1 MSGWPE
7 TRRQLATQLR
17 PYWPFRDELT
27 VDDGIIMKSD
37 RIVIPLRA
45 RSEILAK
52 LHLAHHGVEKTRLR
66 ARSCV
71 YWININCD
79 IENMIQ
85 RCDICQRELFAQP
98 SEPLMQHE
106 VPSRPWQVVGTD
118 LFSISRNNYLIIG
131 DYYSKFPF
139 VELIEGRATSDMI
152 VKLTK
157 RIFSEQGVPDRVVSY
172 NGGHFDSQAYKL
184 FAKAWGFEHVTS
196 SPHYPRSNGFVERQ
210 IQTIKRTLKK
220 VASARVD
227 TDMAMLILRS
237 TPIDHHLPSPAEML
251 NARKMRA
258 NLPVKILNAHP
269 EKGAISERLFERQR
283 QQKVYHDQG
292 AIAQLTP
299 LVRGQP
305 VRIQHHVT
313 GKWNQATIETV
324 RPEPRSYD
332 VRTASGGVLRRN
344 RVQIRRSHET
354 RPITESWANID
365 ITDAELG
372 LTGYVMFRKDRIGR
386 RGGGVILY
394 VKESI
399 QAYEIKLEREA
410 DCDEA
415 VWCKIVSGNSKLTI
429 GLVYR
434 SPNINEEDNTK
445 IKNAIKEVSKGECII
460 MGDFNHGHIQW
471 NSLES
476 TGIEDQQFLC
486 LIQDSFLT
494 QHVLEPT
501 RGENVLDI
509 VLSSQK
515 ELVDNVKIFEPLGNS
530 DHNQIH
536 FDINVKSESKNKK
549 TYKRNFH
556 KGNYKDM
563 RKYLAQLDWNNMLM
577 NKTAI
582 ECWNILKYEI
592 ESIID
597 KFVPFRKQGKR
608 CRKKHLSKEAIRKI
622 MLKQTMWRVYRRTRK
637 EEDYAK
643 YKEALNAAT
652 TEIRQSKRSYE
663 QKLACNIKNDS
674 KSFYAYVRSKQNVQ
688 DKVGPLEDSA
698 GNIISQGFLM
708 AEDLNGYFSSVFTK
722 EDISSLPV
730 ADAKFQGAKSEY
742 LGPLVVTPEL
752 VAKKIRAMK
761 DNKSPGVDGIP
772 PKLLMET
779 VDQISIPLARVFNLS
794 LKEGVVPFEW
804 KEANII
810 PLFKKGSRNKSENY
824 RPESLT
830 SVICK
835 LLERLIKDHMVDFLV
850 KHKLL
855 NSSQHGFLKARSCLT
870 NMLCFLEEI
879 TKWIDVGSPVDI
891 IYLDFQKA
899 FDKVPHQRLLLKLK
913 AHGIGDSITD
923 WIEQWLTDRR
933 QRVVVDGEVSNWKSV
948 LSGVPQGSVLGPI
961 LFLIYINDLDDSI
974 TSNVLKFADDTKLF
988 RKVNTDGDKQHLQN
1002 DLDRL
1007 VKWSGFRAVWYC
1019 SFKG

>member
-1 MSGWPE
+1 
-7 TRRQLATQLR
+7 
-17 PYWPFRDELT
+17 
-27 VDDGIIMKSD
+27 
-37 RIVIPLRA
+37 
-45 RSEILAK
+45 
-52 LHLAHHGVEKTRLR
+52 
-66 ARSCV
+66 
-71 YWININCD
+71 
-79 IENMIQ
+79 
-85 RCDICQRELFAQP
+85 
-98 SEPLMQHE
+98 
-106 VPSRPWQVVGTD
+106 
-118 LFSISRNNYLIIG
+118 
-131 DYYSKFPF
+131 
-139 VELIEGRATSDMI
+139 
-152 VKLTK
+152 
-157 RIFSEQGVPDRVVSY
+157 
-172 NGGHFDSQAYKL
+172 
-184 FAKAWGFEHVTS
+184 
-196 SPHYPRSNGFVERQ
+196 
-210 IQTIKRTLKK
+210 
-220 VASARVD
+220 
-227 TDMAMLILRS
+227 
-237 TPIDHHLPSPAEML
+237 
-251 NARKMRA
+251 
-258 NLPVKILNAHP
+258 
-269 EKGAISERLFERQR
+269 
-283 QQKVYHDQG
+283 
-292 AIAQLTP
+292 
-299 LVRGQP
+299 
-305 VRIQHHVT
+305 
-313 GKWNQATIETV
+313 
-324 RPEPRSYD
+324 
-332 VRTASGGVLRRN
+332 
-344 RVQIRRSHET
+344 
-354 RPITESWANID
+354 
-365 ITDAELG
+365 
-372 LTGYVMFRKDRIGR
+372 
-386 RGGGVILY
+386 
-394 VKESI
+394 
-399 QAYEIKLEREA
+399 
-410 DCDEA
+410 
-415 VWCKIVSGNSKLTI
+415 
-429 GLVYR
+429 
-434 SPNINEEDNTK
+434 
-445 IKNAIKEVSKGECII
+445 
-460 MGDFNHGHIQW
+460 
-471 NSLES
+471 
-476 TGIEDQQFLC
+476 
-486 LIQDSFLT
+486 
-494 QHVLEPT
+494 
-501 RGENVLDI
+501 
-509 VLSSQK
+509 
-515 ELVDNVKIFEPLGNS
+515 
-530 DHNQIH
+530 
-536 FDINVKSESKNKK
+536 
-549 TYKRNFH
+549 
-556 KGNYKDM
+556 
-563 RKYLAQLDWNNMLM
+563 MLM

-597 KFVPFRKQGKR
+597 KFVPFQKQGKR

-622 MLKQTMWRVYRRTRK
+622 MVKQTMWTVYRRTKK

-663 QKLACNIKNDS
+663 QKLACSIKNDG

-730 ADAKFQGAKSEY
+730 ADAKFQGAKSYY

-752 VAKKIRAMK
+752 VAKKLKAMK

-779 VDQISIPLARVFNLS
+779 VEQISIPLARVFNLS

-824 RPESLT
+824 RPVSLT

-835 LLERLIKDHMVDFLV
+835 LLERLIKDHMVDFLI

-1007 VKWSGFRAVWYC
+1007 VKWSEKWQMLFNFGKCKCLHTGHGNLNVNYEMGDTVLGTTVKEKDLGVTISADMKVSEQCCIAASKGNQILGLIRRNITYKGKKLIIPLYKAIVRPHLEYCIQAWRPYHKKDIDTLERIQRRATKMIPELRDLSYEERLKECGLTTLETEVKRR
-1019 SFKG
+1019 SD

>member
-1 MSGWPE
+1 MCG
-7 TRRQLATQLR
+7 T
-17 PYWPFRDELT
+17 
-27 VDDGIIMKSD
+27 
-37 RIVIPLRA
+37 IVI
-45 RSEILAK
+45 
-52 LHLAHHGVEKTRLR
+52 
-66 ARSCV
+66 
-71 YWININCD
+71 
-79 IENMIQ
+79 
-85 RCDICQRELFAQP
+85 
-98 SEPLMQHE
+98 
-106 VPSRPWQVVGTD
+106 
-118 LFSISRNNYLIIG
+118 
-131 DYYSKFPF
+131 
-139 VELIEGRATSDMI
+139 
-152 VKLTK
+152 
-157 RIFSEQGVPDRVVSY
+157 
-172 NGGHFDSQAYKL
+172 
-184 FAKAWGFEHVTS
+184 
-196 SPHYPRSNGFVERQ
+196 
-210 IQTIKRTLKK
+210 
-220 VASARVD
+220 
-227 TDMAMLILRS
+227 
-237 TPIDHHLPSPAEML
+237 
-251 NARKMRA
+251 
-258 NLPVKILNAHP
+258 
-269 EKGAISERLFERQR
+269 
-283 QQKVYHDQG
+283 
-292 AIAQLTP
+292 
-299 LVRGQP
+299 
-305 VRIQHHVT
+305 
-313 GKWNQATIETV
+313 
-324 RPEPRSYD
+324 
-332 VRTASGGVLRRN
+332 
-344 RVQIRRSHET
+344 
-354 RPITESWANID
+354 
-365 ITDAELG
+365 
-372 LTGYVMFRKDRIGR
+372 
-386 RGGGVILY
+386 
-394 VKESI
+394 
-399 QAYEIKLEREA
+399 
-410 DCDEA
+410 
-415 VWCKIVSGNSKLTI
+415 
-429 GLVYR
+429 
-434 SPNINEEDNTK
+434 
-445 IKNAIKEVSKGECII
+445 
-460 MGDFNHGHIQW
+460 
-471 NSLES
+471 
-476 TGIEDQQFLC
+476 
-486 LIQDSFLT
+486 
-494 QHVLEPT
+494 
-501 RGENVLDI
+501 
-509 VLSSQK
+509 
-515 ELVDNVKIFEPLGNS
+515 
-530 DHNQIH
+530 
-536 FDINVKSESKNKK
+536 
-549 TYKRNFH
+549 NFH

-563 RKYLAQLDWNNMLM
+563 RKYLAKLDWNNMLM

-597 KFVPFRKQGKR
+597 KFVPFQKQGKR

-637 EEDYAK
+637 DEDYAK

-730 ADAKFQGAKSEY
+730 ADAKFQGAKSDY

-752 VAKKIRAMK
+752 VAKKIKAMK

-779 VDQISIPLARVFNLS
+779 VEQISIPLARVFNLS

-824 RPESLT
+824 RPVSLT

-1007 VKWSGFRAVWYC
+1007 VKWSEKWQMLFNFGKCKCLHTGHRNLNVNYRMGDTVLGTTVKEKDLGVTISADMKVSEQCGIAASKGNQILGLIRRNITYKGKKLIIPLYKAIVRPHLEYCIQAWRPYRKKDIDTLERIQRRATKMIPELRDLSYEERLKECGLTTLETRRLRGDQIEVFKILNGYENIDRNMFFSLKKDSRTRGHEVKLVKDQC
-1019 SFKG
+1019 RLDIRKHSFSQRTINEWNKLSTDCVTASSVNMFKNKVDTYLRRAGYK